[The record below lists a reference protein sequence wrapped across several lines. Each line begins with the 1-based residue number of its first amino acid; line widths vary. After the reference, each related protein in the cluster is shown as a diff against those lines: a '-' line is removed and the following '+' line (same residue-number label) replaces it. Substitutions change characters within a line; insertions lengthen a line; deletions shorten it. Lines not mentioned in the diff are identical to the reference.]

1 MINFSLV
8 LSSENVN
15 RLLGAKQPKT
25 PDLARLDVPYPGVVP
40 EEAIGYNSNRGE
52 TNVES

>member
-1 MINFSLV
+1 M
-8 LSSENVN
+8 LSSKIIK
-15 RLLGAKQPKT
+15 LLHVAKQPKT